1 MLCNRGTLLIYNNV
15 ETRMVH
21 TKIVLGWTNR
31 IEYSS
36 KIRIHICN
44 GGIERIVLRYI
55 GT

>member
-1 MLCNRGTLLIYNNV
+1 MLRNCGTLLIYNNT
-15 ETRMVH
+15 ETRMLH

-31 IEYSS
+31 VKYSS
-36 KIRIHICN
+36 KIRIHIRN